1 MRITVRYEIRE
12 SEIEVKKMPLA
23 IKQEALNRV
32 AATYFPRYYPSIIG
46 SVGLNF
52 SVRNGKRCTP
62 TI

>member
-1 MRITVRYEIRE
+1 MSIKVRGKIMKLEKG
-12 SEIEVKKMPLA
+12 VKKMPLA
-23 IKQEALNRV
+23 IKQEALNIV